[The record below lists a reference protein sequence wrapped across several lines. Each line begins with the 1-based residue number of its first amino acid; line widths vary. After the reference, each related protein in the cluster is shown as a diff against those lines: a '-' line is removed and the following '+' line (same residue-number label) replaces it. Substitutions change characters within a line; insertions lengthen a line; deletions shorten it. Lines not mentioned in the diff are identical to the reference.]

1 VEAADLAQLLTPEG
15 MALLDRTP
23 GVSDGGEIVRV
34 VSRLRGEGHDP
45 GLVAAVL
52 TQAKLRQKARAKFGD
67 FAARMLFTEAGLEQA
82 TRLQV
87 AAQHAGRFAAAGLT
101 RVADLG
107 CGIGGDAMAMAA
119 LDLDVTAV
127 DRDEVTA
134 AVATHNLALWPNAR
148 VELGDAAAFDLSRVD
163 GVWMDPARRTAGHA
177 NTRRLADPD
186 DWSPSLDTVF
196 AAATTTPTGVKLG
209 PGIDRDLIPDTLEAQ
224 WVSVDREVVELVL
237 WSGPLARDGVRRA
250 ATVIGGHGIAELTGP
265 ADAEDV
271 EVGPVGAYLY
281 EPDGAVIRAR
291 LIGDLARSIG
301 GRMLSEGIAYVTSD
315 RAVTTPFAQGFR
327 VLDTMPLDV
336 KQLSAR
342 LAAEDVGT
350 VEIKKRGVDVDPA
363 QFRKRLRLRG
373 RRSVTLVLTRLKGR
387 HTALLCERLTDVAGS
402 AAGR

>member
-1 VEAADLAQLLTPEG
+1 VEAADLAQLLTPAG

-23 GVSDGGEIVRV
+23 AVSDGGEIVRV
-34 VSRLRGEGHDP
+34 VARLRAEGHDP

-52 TQAKLRQKARAKFGD
+52 TQAKLRQKARGKFGE

-107 CGIGGDAMAMAA
+107 CGIGGDALAMAA

-134 AVATHNLALWPNAR
+134 AVATHNLSPWPNAR
-148 VELGDAAAFDLSRVD
+148 VELGDAASFDPSTVD
-163 GVWMDPARRTAGHA
+163 GVWMDPARRTSGHSD
-177 NTRRLADPD
+177 TRRLADPD

-209 PGIDRDLIPDTLEAQ
+209 PGVDRDLIPDTAEAQ
-224 WVSVDREVVELVL
+224 WTSVDREVVELAL
-237 WSGPLARDGVRRA
+237 WFGPLARPGVRRA
-250 ATVIGGHGIAELTGP
+250 ATVIGSHGIAELVGA

-271 EVGPVGAYLY
+271 EVGPLGAYLY

-291 LIGDLARSIG
+291 LIGDLARSLD
-301 GRMLSEGIAYVTSD
+301 GRMVGEGIAWITAD
-315 RAVTTPFAQGFR
+315 RERATPFARGFR
-327 VLDTMPLDV
+327 VRDVLPLDEQRL
-336 KQLSAR
+336 KRELRAR
-342 LAAEDVGT
+342 GIGT
-350 VEIKKRGVDVDPA
+350 LEIKKRGVDVDPA
-363 QFRKRLRLRG
+363 RLRTRLQLKGDASATLIATRVGG
-373 RRSVTLVLTRLKGR
+373 RRVAILADR
-387 HTALLCERLTDVAGS
+387 HGVDAG
-402 AAGR
+402 

>member
-1 VEAADLAQLLTPEG
+1 MDAAELAQLLTPEG

-23 GVSDGGEIVRV
+23 SVSDGGEIVRV
-34 VSRLRGEGHDP
+34 VSRLRNEGHDP

-52 TQAKLRQKARAKFGD
+52 TQAKLRQKAAGKFGP
-67 FAARMLFTEAGLEQA
+67 FASRMLFTEAGLEQA

-134 AVATHNLALWPNAR
+134 AVATHNLAPWDAAR
-148 VELGDAAAFDLSRVD
+148 VELGDAADFDLARVD
-163 GVWMDPARRTAGHA
+163 GVWMDPARRTAGHG

-209 PGIDRDLIPDTLEAQ
+209 PGIDRDLIPDTAEAQ
-224 WVSVDREVVELVL
+224 WVSVDREVVELAL
-237 WSGPLARDGVRRA
+237 WFGPLARPGVRRA
-250 ATVIGGHGIAELTGP
+250 ATVVGPHGVAELTAA
-265 ADAEDV
+265 ADAPDV
-271 EVGPVGAYLY
+271 SVGSLGAYLY

-291 LIGDLARSIG
+291 LIGDLARSID
-301 GRMLSEGIAYVTSD
+301 GRMLSDGIAYVTSD
-315 RAVTTPFAQGFR
+315 RVVTTPFAQAFR
-327 VLDTMPLDV
+327 VVDTMPLDI
-336 KQLSAR
+336 KQLAAR
-342 LAAEDVGT
+342 LAADDVGT

-373 RRSVTLVLTRLKGR
+373 RRSVTLVLTRLEGR
-387 HTALLCERLTDVAGS
+387 HTAILCERLAD
-402 AAGR
+402 AAG

>member
-1 VEAADLAQLLTPEG
+1 MDAADLAQLLTPDG

-23 GVSDGGEIVRV
+23 SVSDDGEIVRV
-34 VSRLRGEGHDP
+34 VSRLRAEGHDP

-52 TQAKLRQKARAKFGD
+52 TQAKLRQKARGKFGD
-67 FAARMLFTEAGLEQA
+67 FASRMLFTESGLEQA
-82 TRLQV
+82 TRLSV
-87 AAQHAGRFAAAGLT
+87 AAQHAGRFAAAGLR

-134 AVATHNLALWPNAR
+134 AVATYNLSPWSDAR
-148 VELGDAAAFDLSRVD
+148 VELGDAASFDLSRVD

-177 NTRRLADPD
+177 NTRRLVDPD

-209 PGIDRDLIPDTLEAQ
+209 PGIDRDLVPDTAEAQ
-224 WVSVDREVVELVL
+224 WTSVDREVVELAL
-237 WSGPLARDGVRRA
+237 WFGPLARPGIRRA
-250 ATVIGGHGIAELTGP
+250 ATVIGPHGIAELTAADDSEDEPAGP
-265 ADAEDV
+265 IGE
-271 EVGPVGAYLY
+271 YLY

-291 LIGDLARSIG
+291 LIGDLARSIDG
-301 GRMLSEGIAYVTSD
+301 HMLSDGIAYVTSS

-336 KQLSAR
+336 KQLAAR
-342 LAAEDVGT
+342 LAADGIGT
-350 VEIKKRGVDVDPA
+350 VEIKKRGVDVDPT

-373 RRSVTLVLTRLKGR
+373 GSGRVTLVLTRLEGR
-387 HTALLCERLTDVAGS
+387 HTAILCERLT
-402 AAGR
+402 

>member
-1 VEAADLAQLLTPEG
+1 MEAADLAQLLTPAG

-23 GVSDGGEIVRV
+23 AVSDGGEIVRV
-34 VSRLRGEGHDP
+34 VARLRSEGHDP

-52 TQAKLRQKARAKFGD
+52 TQAKLRQKARGKFGD

-87 AAQHAGRFAAAGLT
+87 AAQHAGRFAAASIT

-107 CGIGGDAMAMAA
+107 CGIGGDALAMAA

-134 AVATHNLALWPNAR
+134 AVATHNLAPWGSAR
-148 VELGDAAAFDLSRVD
+148 VELGDAASFDLARVE
-163 GVWMDPARRTAGHA
+163 GVWMDPARRTAGHSD
-177 NTRRLADPD
+177 TRRLADPD

-196 AAATTTPTGVKLG
+196 AAATTIPTGVKLG
-209 PGIDRDLIPDTLEAQ
+209 PGVDRDLIPDTAEAQ
-224 WVSVDREVVELVL
+224 WTSVDREVVELAL
-237 WSGPLARDGVRRA
+237 WFGPLARPGVRRA
-250 ATVIGGHGIAELTGP
+250 ATVIGAHGIAELVGA
-265 ADAEDV
+265 ADAEDA
-271 EVGPVGAYLY
+271 EVGPLGAYLY

-291 LIGDLARSIG
+291 LIGDLARSLD
-301 GRMLSEGIAYVTSD
+301 GRMISEGIAYVSSD

-327 VLDTMPLDV
+327 VVDTMPLDV
-336 KQLSAR
+336 KKLAAR
-342 LAAEDVGT
+342 LAADDIGT

-373 RRSVTLVLTRLKGR
+373 SGRVTLVLTRLEGR
-387 HTALLCERLTDVAGS
+387 HTAILCERLTDVAG
-402 AAGR
+402 

>member
-1 VEAADLAQLLTPEG
+1 VDAAELAQLLTPAG

-23 GVSDGGEIVRV
+23 SVSDGGEIVRV
-34 VSRLRGEGHDP
+34 VSRLRAEGHDP
-45 GLVAAVL
+45 ALVAGVL
-52 TQAKLRQKARAKFGD
+52 TQAKLRQKARGKFGD

-134 AVATHNLALWPNAR
+134 AVATHNLAPWPNAR
-148 VELGDAAAFDLSRVD
+148 VELGDAAAFDTARVD

-177 NTRRLADPD
+177 NTKRLADPD

-196 AAATTTPTGVKLG
+196 ATATTTPTGVKLG
-209 PGIDRDLIPDTLEAQ
+209 PGIDRDLVPDTAEAQ

-237 WSGPLARDGVRRA
+237 WFGPLARPGVRRA
-250 ATVIGGHGIAELTGP
+250 ATVIGAHGIAELTGA
-265 ADAEDV
+265 ADAED
-271 EVGPVGAYLY
+271 EPVGPIGDYLY

-291 LIGDLARSIG
+291 LIGDLARSID
-301 GRMLSEGIAYVTSD
+301 GRMLSDGIAYVTSD
-315 RAVTTPFAQGFR
+315 RAVSTPFAQGFR

-336 KQLSAR
+336 KKLSAR
-342 LAAEDVGT
+342 LAADDVGT
-350 VEIKKRGVDVDPA
+350 VEVKKRGVDVDPA

-373 RRSVTLVLTRLKGR
+373 RRSVTLVLTRLEGR
-387 HTALLCERLTDVAGS
+387 HTAVLCERLGDVA
-402 AAGR
+402 A